1 MKHVVLGLSGG
12 VDSAVAA
19 LLLKQQ
25 GYRISAVFM
34 QNWDTENEDPFCS
47 ASQDLSDARAVC
59 DQLEIPLEH
68 VNFAQQYWDQVF
80 QHCLDE
86 FAAGRT
92 PNPDVLCNREIKFK
106 VFFEYAMQQH
116 ADYLAM
122 GHYAGIRKQDERYQ
136 LIKARDIEKDQS
148 YFLYMISEAVLAKT
162 LFPLSNLLKTEVRQL
177 ALEHQLPNA
186 QKKDSTGICFIGE
199 RKFKSF
205 LQEFLLAQPGVIKN
219 SHGKEVGRH
228 EGLIYYTLGQRK
240 GLNIGGIKEAEESAW
255 YVVDKELS
263 TNTLIVEQGHDHPL
277 LYKSSLLCEQLHWI
291 NAEPIHTQIYA
302 KIRYRQ
308 KDQACELIKLAPDRY
323 QVNFKAAQRAITPG
337 QSVVF
342 YEGDVCLGGG
352 IVI

>member
-1 MKHVVLGLSGG
+1 
-12 VDSAVAA
+12 
-19 LLLKQQ
+19 
-25 GYRISAVFM
+25 
-34 QNWDTENEDPFCS
+34 
-47 ASQDLSDARAVC
+47 
-59 DQLEIPLEH
+59 
-68 VNFAQQYWDQVF
+68 
-80 QHCLDE
+80 
-86 FAAGRT
+86 
-92 PNPDVLCNREIKFK
+92 
-106 VFFEYAMQQH
+106 
-116 ADYLAM
+116 
-122 GHYAGIRKQDERYQ
+122 
-136 LIKARDIEKDQS
+136 
-148 YFLYMISEAVLAKT
+148 MISEAVLAKT